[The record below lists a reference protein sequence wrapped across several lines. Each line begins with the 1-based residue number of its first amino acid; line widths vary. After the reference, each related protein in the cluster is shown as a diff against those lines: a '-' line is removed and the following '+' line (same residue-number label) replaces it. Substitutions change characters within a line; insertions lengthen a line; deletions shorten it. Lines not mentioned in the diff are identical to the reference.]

1 MYDVRVLNH
10 VPYGTLHNYC
20 KFLDSVSTY
29 ILAFPTHKVQR
40 HLQYDMTT
48 WLNLEWTVIYIF
60 RRMLNIQFVEN
71 YFVLPVLITKTLTL
85 AFKKLTLLC
94 QNAH

>member
-1 MYDVRVLNH
+1 MYDVRILNRT
-10 VPYGTLHNYC
+10 PYGTLHNYC

-48 WLNLEWTVIYIF
+48 WLNLERTVIYIF
-60 RRMLNIQFVEN
+60 RKMLSIQFVEN

-85 AFKKLTLLC
+85 AFKKRTLLC